1 MDGEGRTEA
10 YEEVGVPDW
19 DGRGLPPVARARVDR
34 FASSGLRTSLL
45 SVPGAIGAEVAGF
58 TPVGEVMGC
67 VVERLGW
74 TAGFGI
80 TPTQQA
86 AIYADALRQ
95 GYRIALD
102 RLRLEAEA
110 IGADGVLG
118 ITTSVTRLD
127 ETMQEFVALGTAV
140 RAESRQRP
148 GRVFTTELPGQDVGK
163 LMQAGWVPAA
173 VAIGISANTTFDYNM
188 QYQTT
193 MWAGNVEVDAHT
205 RLVTEVRADA
215 RSQFRKTVQTTGADG
230 AIVSRM
236 SLDTWQLGEVAVAG
250 VASVFGTAIARFH
263 SGSSA
268 PTSAL
273 TILPLNR
280 A

>member
-1 MDGEGRTEA
+1 MDAEGRAEA
-10 YEEVGVPDW
+10 REEVRVPDW

-45 SVPGAIGAEVAGF
+45 SVPGAVGAEVAGF

-74 TAGFGI
+74 TSGFGI
-80 TPTQQA
+80 TPNQQA

-95 GYRIALD
+95 GYRVALD

-127 ETMQEFVALGTAV
+127 ETMQEFVALGSAV
-140 RAESRQRP
+140 RAETPQRP

-173 VAIGISANTTFDYNM
+173 VAIGISAHTTFDYNM

-215 RSQFRKTVQTTGADG
+215 RSQFRKTVQTAGADG

-263 SGSSA
+263 VGRSA

-280 A
+280 V